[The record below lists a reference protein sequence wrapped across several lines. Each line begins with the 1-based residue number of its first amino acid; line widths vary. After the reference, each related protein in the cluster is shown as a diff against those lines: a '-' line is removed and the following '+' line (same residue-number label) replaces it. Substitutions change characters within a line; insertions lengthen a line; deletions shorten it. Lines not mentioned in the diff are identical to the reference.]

1 MTQISRSTRQ
11 ATPVPG
17 GVQKRRTLL
26 ISDRDPRNNPSYIAN
41 YIGEVKVL
49 PYAEYLQYIKT
60 TTYAEPSDGN
70 PTDAST
76 GGTVVSTLHP
86 PTNLYWDATVGSAA
100 TEIIPS
106 GTSHTINLYVT
117 FDPSTDDVATD
128 GTITYEVRATATGPA
143 ITSATVANG
152 GGSSTNNS
160 GTKITPSTTST
171 SAPVVLSTISTLVH
185 TSGEIQI
192 RWKGVSGVSGYDVVV
207 TGPNQA
213 NAAGKASKAYVT
225 GKDVGAK
232 GTANAGY
239 HVFTIYPQSPA
250 VFHGT
255 YTFSI
260 SAKYTTTTS
269 KAVSYNVTV

>member
-11 ATPVPG
+11 ATTVPG
-17 GVQKRRTLL
+17 GVQKRRTLV
-26 ISDRDPRNNPSYIAN
+26 ISDKDPRNNPSYIAN

-60 TTYAEPSDGN
+60 TTYAEPSYAN

-86 PTNLYWDATVGSAA
+86 PTNLYWDATVGSAS

-106 GTSHTINLYVT
+106 GSSHTINLYVT
-117 FDPSTDDVATD
+117 FDPSTDDVSTD
-128 GTITYEVRATATGPA
+128 GTITYEVRPTATGPA
-143 ITSATVANG
+143 VTSATVSNG
-152 GGSSTNNS
+152 GGTSTAAS
-160 GTKITPSTTST
+160 GATVKPSTTST
-171 SAPVVLSTISTLVH
+171 SAPIVLSTVSTLVH
-185 TSGEIQI
+185 SSGEIQI

-225 GKDVGAK
+225 GSDVGAK
-232 GTANAGY
+232 GTTNAGY
-239 HVFTIYPQSPA
+239 HVFTIYAQIPT

-255 YTFSI
+255 YSFSI